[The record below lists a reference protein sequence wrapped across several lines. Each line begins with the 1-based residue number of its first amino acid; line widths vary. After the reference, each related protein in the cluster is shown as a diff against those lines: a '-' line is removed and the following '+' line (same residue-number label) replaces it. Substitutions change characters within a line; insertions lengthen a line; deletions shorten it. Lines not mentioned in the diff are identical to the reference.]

1 MPGVKCGGCARFASA
16 LEGARC
22 GKCNAL
28 YCRICGGI
36 PANAKVTSKWRCPEC
51 KKNVARD
58 NRNETPVRG
67 PTQSPLSEVVG
78 VSTIAGSS
86 TPNTS
91 ASSLVA
97 AATPPPP
104 EVSTVNTTIREL
116 SPVPTTDLHVILVEL
131 KAVRAEIQAFRKEM
145 EVEMLELKTTM
156 NTCST
161 RIDGLEARVDAL
173 EQRAISGPTNS
184 DNVGEI
190 VEELRRE
197 LNDRDQELLAN
208 DIEVSNLPE
217 EKAENPTHIIKA
229 IGHKLGISLE
239 DRDIVSAE
247 RVGGRQLNATN
258 SAGPT
263 VTRSRPIVVRLAR
276 RDLRDQLLA
285 GARVRRGAT
294 TTDLGMSG
302 PAQRFFLNE
311 RLTKVNRSLF
321 RQAREA
327 AGALGW
333 KFVWTKQGRILARK
347 APGDKAQRIRT
358 EGDLSHVFGTGNK
371 TAELL

>member
-1 MPGVKCGGCARFASA
+1 MPGIKCRGCARFTSA
-16 LEGARC
+16 LDGARC
-22 GKCNAL
+22 GKCNQL
-28 YCRICGGI
+28 YCRICAGI
-36 PANAKVTSKWRCPEC
+36 PANTKVSSKWRCPEC

-67 PTQSPLSEVVG
+67 LAQSPPSDVAG
-78 VSTIAGSS
+78 ISTIAGSS
-86 TPNTS
+86 TPNTTV
-91 ASSLVA
+91 SSLVA
-97 AATPPPP
+97 AVSPPPP
-104 EVSTVNTTIREL
+104 EVSPAYTTTHAQ
-116 SPVPTTDLHVILVEL
+116 SPTPSTDFHVILVEL
-131 KAVRAEIQAFRKEM
+131 RAVRAEIQVFRMEM
-145 EVEMLELKTTM
+145 EAEMAELKSTLK
-156 NTCST
+156 TCST

-173 EQRAISGPTNS
+173 EQRATSRPPNS

-190 VEELRRE
+190 VEELKRE

-229 IGHKLGISLE
+229 IGNKLGISLE

-247 RVGGRQLNATN
+247 RVGGKQLNATS

-263 VTRSRPIVVRLAR
+263 VSRSRPIVVRLAR

-285 GARVRRGAT
+285 SARVRRGAT

-311 RLTKVNRSLF
+311 RLTKVNRLLF

-333 KFVWTKQGRILARK
+333 KFVWTKQCRILVRK

-358 EGDLSHVFGTGNK
+358 EDDLSRVFGTRNE
-371 TAELL
+371 TAKL